1 MALRILKVRKYSGKA
16 FSSEVLILMFLT
28 RFILLLLTLN
38 MKRKGRVVHVMVWMK
53 ALLKIEQEKENTG
66 EKETLH

>member
-1 MALRILKVRKYSGKA
+1 MALRIFKVRKYSGKA
-16 FSSEVLILMFLT
+16 FSSEVLTLMFLT

>member
-1 MALRILKVRKYSGKA
+1 
-16 FSSEVLILMFLT
+16 MFLT